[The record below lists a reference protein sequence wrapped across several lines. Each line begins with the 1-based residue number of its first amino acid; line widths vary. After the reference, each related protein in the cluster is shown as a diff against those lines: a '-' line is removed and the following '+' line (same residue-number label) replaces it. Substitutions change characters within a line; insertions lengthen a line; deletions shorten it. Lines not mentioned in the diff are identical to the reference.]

1 MQLGVWDDDKIAI
14 VKGDDNVNKYESKP
28 GIFRNTCKT
37 CGAFVYKTAG
47 PGFNVVPLG
56 ALEGGDAGAIKPT
69 CHIFVAD
76 KGDQD
81 VMFPNLP
88 QHDEFPAS

>member
-47 PGFNVVPLG
+47 PGFNVPLG

-81 VMFPNLP
+81 VMFPHLP